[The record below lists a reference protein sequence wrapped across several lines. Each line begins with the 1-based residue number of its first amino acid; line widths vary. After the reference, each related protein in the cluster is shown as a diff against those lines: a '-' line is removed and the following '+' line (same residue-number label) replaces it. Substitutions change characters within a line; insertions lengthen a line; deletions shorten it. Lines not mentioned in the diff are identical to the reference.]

1 MPWGAA
7 AVVGAAAIGAYAS
20 SQSSSEQADAA
31 KQASQTQAD
40 ANKYAADIQYKMYQ
54 EQKALQEPWR
64 KAGENALGRL
74 TSGIESGQF
83 GKVTPF
89 SFTAQEFAKQQ
100 DPGYAF
106 RLAEGNRA
114 LNQTAAAR
122 GGLISGNALKAAQRY
137 GQEMGSQEFQNAYNR
152 ALTGY
157 NANQQAVVNAYNQL
171 AGVSGTGQTSAQQ
184 IGSQAGAYGQ
194 SAANLA
200 SATGASSANSLLAQG
215 QARASAY
222 QGYGSAAGQALG
234 GIGNYLANRQSFP
247 SWINQYD
254 TSGTMPYAGG
264 QGSVQGN
271 SDYYYDL

>member
-7 AVVGAAAIGAYAS
+7 AAVGGALIGAYAT
-20 SQSSSEQADAA
+20 SQASGEQADAA

-40 ANKYAADIQYKMYQ
+40 ANRYAADIQYKMYQ

-64 KAGENALGRL
+64 KAGENALSKL
-74 TSGIESGQF
+74 TSGIDKGQF

-106 RLAEGNRA
+106 RLAEGQKA
-114 LNQTAAAR
+114 LERTAAAR
-122 GGLISGNALKAAQRY
+122 GGLISGGALKAAQRY

-171 AGVSGTGQTSAQQ
+171 AGVSGTGQTTAQQ
-184 IGSQAGAYGQ
+184 IGAAGQNY
-194 SAANLA
+194 AANVGNLA
-200 SATGASSANSLLAQG
+200 SATGTSSANALLAQG

-234 GIGNYLANRQSFP
+234 GLANYFSSP
-247 SWINQYD
+247 
-254 TSGTMPYAGG
+254 TSG
-264 QGSVQGN
+264 GSTGWGTTSRTGVVDPSMDTGM
-271 SDYYYDL
+271 SSFYG